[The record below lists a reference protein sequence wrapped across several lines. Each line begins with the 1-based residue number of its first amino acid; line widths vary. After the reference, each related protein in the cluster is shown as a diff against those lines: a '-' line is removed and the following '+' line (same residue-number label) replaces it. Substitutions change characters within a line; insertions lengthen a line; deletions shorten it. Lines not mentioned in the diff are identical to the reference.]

1 MPLEV
6 HVGQLIGDV
15 NLHAFA
21 PSPCGWLT
29 RDSGEQLGMRKS
41 FQPEFKK
48 CLGSKGPCFVRTKG
62 TWFMMGFGRSG
73 WWLDLVNFKGLPKLC
88 DSMIL
93 SSLFWL
99 HLCSVNMFRR
109 CSYLYQCHMIRH
121 HSVQLFW
128 ISERSGQLMPFSTVF
143 WIYFYEGYTKS
154 KASYSIT
161 LAHERWWHSSWR

>member
-109 CSYLYQCHMIRH
+109 RSPYLH
-121 HSVQLFW
+121 HYLPKKKKKARWKVFLNKIIVYGTQHVVTKLE
-128 ISERSGQLMPFSTVF
+128 SEVVLIP
-143 WIYFYEGYTKS
+143 
-154 KASYSIT
+154 
-161 LAHERWWHSSWR
+161 